1 MGVHNDGGSF
11 GSGGMIAFS
20 DRDYI
25 DAEIK
30 KRLKQAKTYA
40 DSKAGTSSLYKTIQ
54 VIKTYNLI
62 QQHVGNN
69 R

>member
-1 MGVHNDGGSF
+1 
-11 GSGGMIAFS
+11 MIDFS

-40 DSKAGTSSLYKTIQ
+40 DSKAGTSSLYKTIR

>member
-30 KRLKQAKTYA
+30 KSLEQAKTYA
-40 DSKAGTSSLYKTIQ
+40 DSKAGMSSLYKTIR
-54 VIKTYNLI
+54 VIKNYNLI